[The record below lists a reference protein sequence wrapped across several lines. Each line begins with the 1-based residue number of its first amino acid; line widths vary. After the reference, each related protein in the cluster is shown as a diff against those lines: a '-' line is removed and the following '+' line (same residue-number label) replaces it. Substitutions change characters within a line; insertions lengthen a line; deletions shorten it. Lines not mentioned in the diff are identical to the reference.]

1 MALNF
6 PDSPTL
12 NQIYTDSVSG
22 FSYQWNGTVWISYTP
37 SDTGNI
43 RVLDDISGSFN
54 SSTQTFA
61 LTSASIAVS
70 PANPQSV
77 IINLGGVVQDPSDD
91 YTVSGSNIIFT
102 TPPASG
108 LSFSGVVLGVAVPVG
123 ISTGDAYYRQV
134 YSPTGVQTS
143 FSFVNGYTV
152 GYLDVYRNGAKLV
165 PVSDYTATD
174 GLNFA
179 LITPAQSG
187 DDVEAVGY
195 KVSSVTIVDGSLNSL
210 TVSGIATI
218 AGTTNLSNL
227 NVSGIS
233 TLGTVRITSGIVTA
247 TSGIVTYYGD
257 GRNLNLTGNPTSGVG
272 SAVSVNTVGVI
283 TATVF
288 DGFVPVDQKL
298 VSTNLTINNGQENI
312 SFAEELVVD
321 TGSIFTVSA
330 GSTVRMNALDTI
342 NASVISASVD
352 LDIPSGTIAQR
363 PAAPTTGS
371 FRYNSTYGLLEF
383 YDGTNWR
390 GVFLS
395 SEIFSD
401 PSNIGVFAGGFSP
414 GTAFSN
420 MDYINIQSVGNANN
434 FGSLTVARYGLA
446 ACSSITR
453 GVFGGGASPGAS
465 VIDYVTMIT
474 AGSSLNFGNLNLARQ
489 GLAACSSSTR
499 GVFGGGSPNTNTM
512 DFITIATTGNATD
525 FGDLTVARYG
535 LAACSSST
543 RGVFGGGANPTV
555 VSTIDYVN
563 IATIGNA
570 VSFGSLSQ
578 SRQGL
583 ASCSS
588 STRGVFGG
596 GYGSAPTPA
605 TVNTIDYIT
614 IASTGSATDF
624 GDLTST
630 YRFLAACSSSTRGV
644 FGGGYS
650 ASNVIQYV
658 TIATTG
664 NALDFGDLTVGRQS
678 LASCSNAHGGLS

>member
-371 FRYNSTYGLLEF
+371 LRYNSTYGLLEF

>member
-401 PSNIGVFAGGFSP
+401 PTNIGVFAGGFSP

-512 DFITIATTGNATD
+512 DFITIATTGSATD